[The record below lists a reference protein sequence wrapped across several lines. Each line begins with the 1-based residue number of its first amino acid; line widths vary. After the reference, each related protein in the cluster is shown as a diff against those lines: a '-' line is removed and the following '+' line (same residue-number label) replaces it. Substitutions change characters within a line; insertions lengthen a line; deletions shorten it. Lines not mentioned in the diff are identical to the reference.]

1 MMRARHHRAADREL
15 AEATLYHDRERAG
28 YGDRFVA
35 AFRAARDFVLQFPNS
50 GRPGLFGTRR
60 WKIMGFRYHI
70 VYVIRGQIIFIIAVA
85 HDRRRPGYW
94 RSRLR

>member
-1 MMRARHHRAADREL
+1 MRARHHRGADQEL
-15 AEATLYHDRERAG
+15 AEATLYHDRERPG

-35 AFRAARDFVLQFPNS
+35 AFRSGRDFLLQFPNS
-50 GRPGLFGTRR
+50 GRRGLLGTRS

-70 VYVIRGQIIFIIAVA
+70 IYVIRGDVIFIVAVA

>member
-1 MMRARHHRAADREL
+1 MRARLHRGAEQEL
-15 AEATLYHDRERAG
+15 AEATLYHDRERTG

-35 AFRAARDFVLQFPNS
+35 AYLAGRDFLLQFPNA
-50 GRPGLFGTRR
+50 GRPGLFGTRS
-60 WKIMGFRYHI
+60 WKMMGFRYHL
-70 VYVIRGQIIFIIAVA
+70 VYVIRREVIFIIAVA